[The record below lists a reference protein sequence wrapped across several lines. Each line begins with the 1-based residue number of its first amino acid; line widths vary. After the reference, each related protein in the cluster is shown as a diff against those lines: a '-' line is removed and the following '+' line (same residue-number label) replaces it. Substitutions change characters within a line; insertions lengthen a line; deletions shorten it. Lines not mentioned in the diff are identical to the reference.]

1 MLDGVME
8 ALLGTFGTIR
18 TAIHAAEGA
27 TAGWPEFRG
36 EGVTAQLADA

>member
-1 MLDGVME
+1 ME
-8 ALLGTFGTIR
+8 ALLGAFGTIR